1 MVSKKNKKS
10 LLVHLL
16 KDESIKSVIVFSRT
30 KHSANKI
37 AKDLNHV
44 GIEAA
49 AIHGNKSQNQRQ
61 LALNNFKEGSLRVLV
76 ATDIAARGID
86 VDELS
91 HVINYDLPD
100 VPETYVHRIGRTGRA
115 GRDGVAITLCDS
127 EELEIFR
134 RIEKVI
140 GKSIPVLEEE
150 KFEIINIVPPVIKQG
165 TDKHKS
171 NNSRKSRKYQ
181 GKGKEQK
188 NRNEKMS
195 NGSRDRKYSTNNKL
209 NKK

>member
-91 HVINYDLPD
+91 
-100 VPETYVHRIGRTGRA
+100 
-115 GRDGVAITLCDS
+115 LC
-127 EELEIFR
+127 
-134 RIEKVI
+134 
-140 GKSIPVLEEE
+140 
-150 KFEIINIVPPVIKQG
+150 
-165 TDKHKS
+165 
-171 NNSRKSRKYQ
+171 Y
-181 GKGKEQK
+181 
-188 NRNEKMS
+188 
-195 NGSRDRKYSTNNKL
+195 KL
-209 NKK
+209 